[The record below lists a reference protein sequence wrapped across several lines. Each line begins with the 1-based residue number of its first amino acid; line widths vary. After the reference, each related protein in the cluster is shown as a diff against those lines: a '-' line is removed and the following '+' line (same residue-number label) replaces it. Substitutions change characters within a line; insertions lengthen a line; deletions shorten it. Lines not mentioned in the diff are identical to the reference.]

1 MGVYELNRVQQ
12 LKEIS
17 LRMAPPGQ
25 SSPFDMECG
34 NAAGTDQDEE
44 GTWVQRGRR
53 PFGDVCTK
61 QLSDNDE
68 GRNWQGRE
76 RGDGVK
82 PLCKQGSTMV
92 GWSLGSLFP
101 WLPGVVRPGKMTR
114 TINE

>member
-17 LRMAPPGQ
+17 LRMAPLGQ
-25 SSPFDMECG
+25 SSPFDIECG

-76 RGDGVK
+76 RGWRMGLSHSANRALLWSVG
-82 PLCKQGSTMV
+82 PLVPCF
-92 GWSLGSLFP
+92 LGCPEF
-101 WLPGVVRPGKMTR
+101 
-114 TINE
+114 